1 MFRLCPI
8 IVLFLCNGSS
18 QGDGN
23 GLVRRNGGFLEPF
36 ERIESE
42 RLAVPQQ
49 AEIVGGKNNVL
60 IADVCDSQSDVG
72 LIEIS
77 GRRTA
82 SNDLSVDGNVAGT
95 GLLAA
100 AWFELAAV
108 DTNCLSGF
116 RFRRRFGRRFRFGS
130 RLRRSIL
137 FWLIRCCV
145 RSSVGGVGPNIRCGF
160 RGGRRACGSGRCV
173 SATSR
178 KKQSCGEQERK
189 EKNKNTFHLK
199 NLLLEQKFQYR
210 CC

>member
-108 DTNCLSGF
+108 DTNFISGF

-145 RSSVGGVGPNIRCGF
+145 RSSVGCNIRCGF
-160 RGGRRACGSGRCV
+160 RGGRRDCGSGRCV
-173 SATSR
+173 SAAS
-178 KKQSCGEQERK
+178 
-189 EKNKNTFHLK
+189 
-199 NLLLEQKFQYR
+199 
-210 CC
+210 